1 MKEISDKL
9 NVPIP
14 TVKSKILSHQDD
26 VLKFSLK
33 FYKGDLEKAKD
44 LSQDSLMKAIKYY
57 KKIESVNN
65 IKSWLYTIVK
75 NTYLN
80 ESNKTKNKKTVYI
93 GDGYSY
99 QYNNVKIKNNN
110 SGVSNLNV
118 EFILSRINKISPAN
132 KEVLLMVSDNHSM
145 KEISEKLNIPISTV
159 KSKIFL
165 GRKQLQKLIQPLL
178 KQMDFEIRK

>member
-1 MKEISDKL
+1 MNEENLKY
-9 NVPIP
+9 
-14 TVKSKILSHQDD
+14 KILSHQDD

-44 LSQDSLMKAIKYY
+44 LSQDSLIKAIKYY
-57 KKIESVNN
+57 YQLENVNN

-80 ESNKTKNKKTVYI
+80 EIVKTKNKKTLYV
-93 GDGYSY
+93 GDAYSDPFI
-99 QYNNVKIKNNN
+99 NIEKTEMFDENKGESKM
-110 SGVSNLNV
+110 NL
-118 EFILSRINKISPAN
+118 EFILSSMNKIYPAN

-178 KQMDFEIRK
+178 KEMDFEIRK